1 MKPMF
6 VSVRLLIMQAIEKLP
21 DRRALPR
28 KGRAMVEFYCA
39 RFSRAPLYIKLDIDD
54 NFYAAY
60 GGQSSALMPVACG
73 VDARSLKYTT
83 PAAVG

>member
-39 RFSRAPLYIKLDIDD
+39 RFSRA
-54 NFYAAY
+54 
-60 GGQSSALMPVACG
+60 
-73 VDARSLKYTT
+73 
-83 PAAVG
+83 